1 MVPELPNQFSALVN
15 QFMVE
20 EAKHWREQ
28 SSLQMKAFTTAQK
41 SHAGEA
47 GKPEFDNIVQEIF
60 DINFRLT
67 SPNFYDNRGNSSGEC
82 YLCDP
87 GVNFWEM
94 RTFTGPVCVYHA
106 SPPRAHLQKEHCYVI
121 QAPL

>member
-15 QFMVE
+15 QVMVQE
-20 EAKHWREQ
+20 TKHWREQ
-28 SSLQMKAFTTAQK
+28 SSLEIQAFTTAQK
-41 SHAGEA
+41 SPAGEA
-47 GKPEFDNIVQEIF
+47 GQFHNFVQKIF

-67 SPNFYDNRGNSSGEC
+67 TPNFYDNRGNSSNEC
-82 YLCDP
+82 CLCDP

-94 RTFTGPVCVYHA
+94 CTFTGPVCVYHV
-106 SPPRAHLQKEHCYVI
+106 SPPRAHLKKENYYVI